1 MASSLSV
8 SKSLSLLH
16 SNRSPVAHCPLR
28 FRPAPFRVSSSKNP
42 MVPESVRLP
51 EGYDRKKELKDF
63 DDSKIG
69 VKGLVDGG
77 VGEIPPFFVHPT
89 ADLPPP
95 PLPSLG
101 SDLELPVIDLS
112 GASDPERRP
121 AIVAQVAEA
130 SRTWGFFQAIN
141 HGIPDA
147 VLDSTIGA
155 VRRFNELP
163 VEEKAP
169 YYTRVPGS
177 GVSFATNFDLFV
189 TKAASWRD
197 TLQIRM
203 GPVPVAPEEIPPAC
217 REEIV
222 RWGEW
227 SDRLGRELMAMLC
240 EGMGVG
246 SRRLEEIS
254 CMDGKQLVAH
264 YYPWCPQP
272 DLTWGLTG
280 HADPGVL
287 TVLLQD
293 QVGGL
298 QVKHRDRWVD
308 AKPITG
314 AVVINIGDLLQMISN
329 GLYKSVEHR
338 VVANRCREAR
348 VAIAIF
354 YNPGARDDSAYF
366 GPLPELL
373 SPETPPLYRQFTMQE
388 YLTRFFNK
396 GLDGRSLLDVFRI

>member
-1 MASSLSV
+1 MA
-8 SKSLSLLH
+8 
-16 SNRSPVAHCPLR
+16 
-28 FRPAPFRVSSSKNP
+28 
-42 MVPESVRLP
+42 PESVRLP
-51 EGYDRKKELKDF
+51 EGYDRKKEVKDF

-69 VKGLVDGG
+69 VKGLIDAG
-77 VGEIPPFFVHPT
+77 VNEIPPFFVHPT

-95 PLPSLG
+95 PLHSSQ

-112 GASDPERRP
+112 GASDLEHRA
-121 AIVAQVAEA
+121 AIVARIAEA
-130 SRTWGFFQAIN
+130 SRTWGFFQAVN
-141 HGIPDA
+141 HGIPEA
-147 VLDSTIGA
+147 VLDATIGA

-169 YYTRVPGS
+169 YYRRVPGN

-197 TLQIRM
+197 TLQVRM
-203 GPVPVAPEEIPPAC
+203 GPAPVGPEELPPAC

-227 SDRLGRELMAMLC
+227 SDGLARELMAMLC

-246 SRRLEEIS
+246 PRRLEEIS
-254 CMDGKQLVAH
+254 CMGGKQLVAH

-298 QVKHRDRWVD
+298 QVKHGDRWVD
-308 AKPITG
+308 AKPIPG
-314 AVVINIGDLLQMISN
+314 AVVINIGDLLQV
-329 GLYKSVEHR
+329 GEDHVL
-338 VVANRCREAR
+338 
-348 VAIAIF
+348 
-354 YNPGARDDSAYF
+354 
-366 GPLPELL
+366 
-373 SPETPPLYRQFTMQE
+373 Q
-388 YLTRFFNK
+388 
-396 GLDGRSLLDVFRI
+396 